1 MRRGEDWAHQI
12 VLIINVTRC
21 KRLFWNGDEVRLR
34 SLGVT
39 RGKRVRRPYL
49 VSGLSKHKGPA
60 LAYLHFQRE
69 GVRFSIGAMKGDEE
83 SGINLSQG
91 LVAED
96 VHFHL
101 VMVDWRETRRVQM
114 KPTY

>member
-1 MRRGEDWAHQI
+1 MR
-12 VLIINVTRC
+12 LP
-21 KRLFWNGDEVRLR
+21 
-34 SLGVT
+34 SSGVT
-39 RGKRVRRPYL
+39 RGKRVRPPCL

-60 LAYLHFQRE
+60 SAYLHFQRE

-83 SGINLSQG
+83 SDISLSQG

-101 VMVDWRETRRVQM
+101 VMVDWRETRRAQM
-114 KPTY
+114 KPTLLRDNIAQQFMK